1 MDVDPWEIGK
11 NYPAQVAI
19 AGDPK
24 ATLPDLAELPAR
36 VHRATPTVT
45 VPGQMPPV
53 GHIPGWDDRGPP
65 AHSGLPGAG
74 AVAVGVAGRRS
85 RAIHHL
91 A

>member
-11 NYPAQVAI
+11 NSPAQVAI

-45 VPGQMPPV
+45 VPG
-53 GHIPGWDDRGPP
+53 
-65 AHSGLPGAG
+65 
-74 AVAVGVAGRRS
+74 
-85 RAIHHL
+85 
-91 A
+91 